1 MTVRKPAASG
11 EFLTS
16 YHCLDNIVAD
26 LSEPFGVV
34 VIVCALKCKPH
45 NAIFPSH
52 DHTLISSEPLKRLRL
67 GGRAGLLS

>member
-16 YHCLDNIVAD
+16 YHCLDNMVAD
-26 LSEPFGVV
+26 LSEPFSVV
-34 VIVCALKCKPH
+34 AIVCAQNHTTQPFH
-45 NAIFPSH
+45 H

-67 GGRAGLLS
+67 GGHGGLLS